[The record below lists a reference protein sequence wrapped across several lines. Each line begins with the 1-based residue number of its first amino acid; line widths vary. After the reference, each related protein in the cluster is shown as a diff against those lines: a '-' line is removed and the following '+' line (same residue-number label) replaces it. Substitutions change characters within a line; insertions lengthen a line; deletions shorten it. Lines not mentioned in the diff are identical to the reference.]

1 MPEEKQ
7 NEQNVHEQNENQAE
21 SQSEKTGILGWIVI
35 ILLSPLLLYGFL
47 EEILGGIIEEFF
59 KLLWRGLKFLFFL
72 PWNLIKYLWG

>member
-7 NEQNVHEQNENQAE
+7 NEHEQNENQAE
-21 SQSEKTGILGWIVI
+21 SQSEETGVLGWIVI
-35 ILLSPLLLYGFL
+35 ILLSPLLLYGLL
-47 EEILGGIIEEFF
+47 EEFLGGIIVGFF